1 MRPIQKKEKKIMDK
15 LKTDFSTK
23 ALELCSPKSK
33 YNVLKKT
40 IEVLDIDETPAYG
53 LETKLKIGINGVV
66 ECI

>member
-1 MRPIQKKEKKIMDK
+1 MYWFSWINSKYS
-15 LKTDFSTK
+15 LKSDFEIK
-23 ALELCSPKSK
+23 ASEVCVSK
-33 YNVLKKT
+33 GNYNVLDRK